1 MKRILALLLA
11 CLMLLPML
19 MACDNDQD
27 KTPSSTSGTPGE
39 TTAVTTKDP
48 AAPDLPSPEEIGDIS
63 GDFTILVAGNYA
75 WNDFQSE
82 GESGTVI
89 DSAIYRRNQYMKD
102 TYNVNIINEDI
113 VKSNSSGGTGDG
125 YKKIYTDYMAG
136 ECNYDAAMI
145 GTYDVA
151 TLAYNGY
158 LHDLNDTKYIDLT
171 KPYWDQK
178 ANQDLS
184 INGKMYYTTG
194 DISAGD
200 NRVTHVVLFNKDMV
214 DAYDLDDPYELVKE
228 GKWTLETFGSMIKS
242 VGGDTNNDGLL
253 NQNDTFGLLCSRD
266 NNLAILAGAGER
278 ICTINADGLM
288 ELTLYSERVVNLYD
302 KYLDIVYDQ
311 THVFNYQ
318 YNYETGANVA
328 SSVWNEYR
336 NSMFDNDQA
345 MLYFTML
352 SAIDYHRDSEVD
364 FGILPYPKY
373 DETQA
378 EYGHYIA
385 AWHAQFLCIPETPGD
400 IDRTSFIL
408 EMLAYQGQQLLTPAY
423 YEKTLVGQYTRDEE
437 SADMLDIIFAT
448 RVYDVG
454 VYYNIGG
461 YKDQLSQ
468 IFENRKSVTNI
479 YETYRT
485 SAEAK
490 VQTINNFFK
499 QNTAQ

>member
-1 MKRILALLLA
+1 
-11 CLMLLPML
+11 
-19 MACDNDQD
+19 
-27 KTPSSTSGTPGE
+27 
-39 TTAVTTKDP
+39 
-48 AAPDLPSPEEIGDIS
+48 
-63 GDFTILVAGNYA
+63 
-75 WNDFQSE
+75 
-82 GESGTVI
+82 
-89 DSAIYRRNQYMKD
+89 
-102 TYNVNIINEDI
+102 
-113 VKSNSSGGTGDG
+113 
-125 YKKIYTDYMAG
+125 MAG

-158 LHDLNDTKYIDLT
+158 LHDLNDTAYINLT

-200 NRVTHVVLFNKDMV
+200 NRVTHVLLFNKDMV
-214 DAYDLDDPYELVKE
+214 SAYDLDDPYELVKE
-228 GKWTLETFGSMIKS
+228 GKWTLETFGAMVKQ
-242 VGGDTNNDGLL
+242 VGGDTNNDGLQ
-253 NQNDTFGLLCSRD
+253 NQHDTYGLLCSRD

-278 ICTINADGLM
+278 ICTINEAGAM
-288 ELTLYSERVVNLYD
+288 ELTMYSERVVNLYD
-302 KYLDIVYDQ
+302 KYLDIVYDRA
-311 THVFNYQ
+311 HVFNYQ
-318 YNYETGANVA
+318 YNYETGTNVA
-328 SSVWNEYR
+328 SSVWGEYR

-345 MLYFTML
+345 MFYFTML

-373 DETQA
+373 DETQE

-437 SADMLDIIFAT
+437 SSDMLDIIFAT

-468 IFENRKSVTNI
+468 IFENRKTVTNI
-479 YETYRT
+479 YETYKL
-485 SAEAK
+485 SAESKIAR
-490 VQTINNFFK
+490 INAFFQ

>member
-1 MKRILALLLA
+1 MKRILAMLLA

-19 MACDNDQD
+19 MACDNDQG
-27 KTPSSTSGTPGE
+27 KTPASTTGTPTQ
-39 TTAVTTKDP
+39 TTALTTKDP
-48 AAPDLPSPEEIGDIS
+48 NTPDLPSAEEIGDIS

-75 WNDFQSE
+75 WNDFRSE

-89 DSAIYRRNQYMKD
+89 DTAIYRRNQYMKD
-102 TYNVNIINEDI
+102 TYDVNIINEDI

-158 LHDLNDTKYIDLT
+158 LHDLNDTAYINLT

-200 NRVTHVVLFNKDMV
+200 NRVTHVLLFNKDMV
-214 DAYDLDDPYELVKE
+214 SAYDLDDPYELVKE
-228 GKWTLETFGSMIKS
+228 GKWTLETFGAMVKQ
-242 VGGDTNNDGLL
+242 VGGDTNNDGLQ
-253 NQNDTFGLLCSRD
+253 NQMDTYGLLCSRD

-278 ICTINADGLM
+278 ICTINEAGAM
-288 ELTLYSERVVNLYD
+288 ELTMYSERVVNLYD
-302 KYLDIVYDQ
+302 KYLDIVYDRA
-311 THVFNYQ
+311 HVFNYQ
-318 YNYETGANVA
+318 YNYETGTNVA
-328 SSVWNEYR
+328 SSVWGEYR

-345 MLYFTML
+345 MFYFTML

-373 DETQA
+373 DETQE

-400 IDRTSFIL
+400 IDRTGFIL

-437 SADMLDIIFAT
+437 SSEMLDIIFAT

-468 IFENRKSVTNI
+468 IFENRKTVTNI
-479 YETYRT
+479 YETYKL
-485 SAEAK
+485 SAESKIAR
-490 VQTINNFFK
+490 INAFFR